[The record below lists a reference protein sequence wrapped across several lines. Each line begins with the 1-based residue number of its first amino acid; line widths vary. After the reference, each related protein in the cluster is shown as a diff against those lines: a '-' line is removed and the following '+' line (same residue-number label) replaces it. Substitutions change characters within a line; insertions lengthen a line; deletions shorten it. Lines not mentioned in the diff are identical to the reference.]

1 MRPFLFPPI
10 AIALA
15 LMLALPACTRDGN
28 DTTSADA
35 AGAAH
40 PDTPKPPNDSAA
52 GQRIEADLLALADD
66 AMEGRETGTPGY
78 DRAAAYV
85 AARFAEIGL
94 QPAGDDGTW
103 FQRIP
108 MLASTRVP
116 EGARLAIHRG
126 GRTIELTYLDQF
138 LSGASGAETDVEI
151 EAPAVF
157 VAHGVHA
164 PHLGHDDLAGLDLR
178 GKIVLTFPEAP
189 AHFDDDMRAYY
200 ASQAARAEALAAR
213 GAVAWIAI
221 PTPSF
226 AARIPWDVI
235 RATADKPS
243 MVLVDDDGTVVDGTP
258 GVRAGAFV
266 NVTAVDLLFADTGWT
281 GADLFAAADAGTL
294 KGFDLP
300 GTLTLAARATTRR
313 VESRN
318 VIGRLPGRDAA
329 LSSEHFVYTAHLDHM
344 GIGEPV
350 DGDAIHNGA
359 LDNALGVAIVLEAA
373 RELHAAASPPAR
385 SMLFMA
391 VGAEE
396 QGLLGSR
403 WFVRRPTV
411 PREGLVGNLNI
422 DMPVLTAPTTDV
434 VPIGA
439 EHSTLKQ
446 VVEDA
451 AAAHDATVSADPFP
465 EQVAFVRSDQFAFVR
480 AGIPAVYL
488 DGGVVAANDAQDPK
502 LAVAWFLRNCYHK
515 PCDRADLPIHYN
527 DAARM
532 ARIAAGIGRI
542 VGDAP
547 ERPAWNEGNFF
558 GKTFGADA
566 AAAAVPAP
574 QP

>member
-1 MRPFLFPPI
+1 MRPSLFPL
-10 AIALA
+10 IALA
-15 LMLALPACTRDGN
+15 LVLALPACTRDAT
-28 DTTSADA
+28 DAPSADA
-35 AGAAH
+35 AGAPQ
-40 PDTPKPPNDSAA
+40 PDTPPPPNDTAA
-52 GQRIEADLLALADD
+52 GQRIEADLRALADD

-78 DRAAAYV
+78 DRAAEYV

-94 QPAGDDGTW
+94 EPAGDDGSW

-116 EGARLAIHRG
+116 EGARLAIHRN
-126 GRTIELTYLDQF
+126 GRTIELDYLDQF
-138 LSGASGAETDVEI
+138 LSAISGAGTEVEI

-157 VAHGVHA
+157 IAHGVHA

-178 GKIVLTFPEAP
+178 GRIVVSFPEAP

-200 ASQAARAEALAAR
+200 SSQAARADAIAAR

-221 PTPSF
+221 PTPSY
-226 AARIPWDVI
+226 AARVPWDAL
-235 RATADKPS
+235 RATADKPAMS
-243 MVLVDDDGTVVDGTP
+243 LVDDDGSVVDGHP
-258 GVRAGAFV
+258 GIRAGAIV
-266 NVTAVDLLFADTGWT
+266 NITAVDLLFADTGWT
-281 GADLFAAADAGTL
+281 GAELFAAAEDGTL
-294 KGFDLP
+294 KGFELP

-318 VIGRLPGRDAA
+318 VIGRLPGRDDALAA
-329 LSSEHFVYTAHLDHM
+329 EHFVYTAHLDHM

-373 RELHAAASPPAR
+373 RELQSTDTPPAR

-411 PREGLVGNLNI
+411 PRDGLVGNLNI
-422 DMPVLTAPTTDV
+422 DMPVLTAPTSDV
-434 VPIGA
+434 VAIGA
-439 EHSTLKQ
+439 GHSTLQ
-446 VVEDA
+446 AAVDA
-451 AAAHDATVSADPFP
+451 ATAALGVGVSADPFP
-465 EQVAFVRSDQFAFVR
+465 EQVAFVRSDQFSFVR

-515 PCDRADLPIHYN
+515 PCDRADLPIQYG

-532 ARIAAGIGRI
+532 ARVAAGIGRI

-547 ERPAWNEGNFF
+547 ERPTWNDGNFF
-558 GKTFGADA
+558 GRTFGAGT
-566 AAAAVPAP
+566 AAVDRPAS